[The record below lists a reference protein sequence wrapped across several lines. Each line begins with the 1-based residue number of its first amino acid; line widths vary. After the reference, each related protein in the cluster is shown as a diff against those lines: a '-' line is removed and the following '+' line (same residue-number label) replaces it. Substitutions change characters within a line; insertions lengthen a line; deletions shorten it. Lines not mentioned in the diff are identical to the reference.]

1 MDFAEFEA
9 VYKAYAEQRDFE
21 YKDCWERMRLLA
33 TITIQPHIAKNKK
46 ITPEKLLPF
55 PWDKQKGKRA
65 NAKAKD
71 ITPAQ
76 QSAHS
81 IRFLY
86 QHFLAGITEIFCV
99 WQEKAPYL

>member
-55 PWDKQKGKRA
+55 LWDKQKGKRA

-76 QSAHS
+76 QRKRMEELVKKLGDS
-81 IRFLY
+81 L
-86 QHFLAGITEIFCV
+86 
-99 WQEKAPYL
+99 